1 MSDRAVYINFR
12 TIVME
17 YQDAVYEQY
26 DGETPGF
33 RAAVTDY
40 VENDAIK
47 IEQVADTMYGHTV
60 DAEELPESIQ
70 TMIQEQEESED
81 GGSSAA
87 FQ

>member
-1 MSDRAVYINFR
+1 MLRGLLAIGIG
-12 TIVME
+12 IVVGFI
-17 YQDAVYEQY
+17 A
-26 DGETPGF
+26 GSLSGF

-60 DAEELPESIQ
+60 DTDELPESIQ